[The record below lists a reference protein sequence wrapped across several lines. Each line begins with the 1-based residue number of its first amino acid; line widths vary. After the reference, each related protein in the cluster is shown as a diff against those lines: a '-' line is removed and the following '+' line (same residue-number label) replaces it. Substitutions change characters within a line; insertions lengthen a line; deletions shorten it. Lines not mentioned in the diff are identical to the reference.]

1 MLAAGEFKFEGILA
15 IKIDFSLGLIFFMPR
30 ASSSLFMRPTS
41 SSSLGFEGIMP
52 AAPATLFV
60 VVLILV

>member
-1 MLAAGEFKFEGILA
+1 MLAVGASKFEGILE
-15 IKIDFSLGLIFFMPR
+15 IKIDFSLRLIFFMPS
-30 ASSSLFMRPTS
+30 ASSSPFMRPAS

-52 AAPATLFV
+52 AAPAALFV